1 MTRQLFTPTQDQV
14 LAATLTVSL
23 TTALYHPVALMS
35 LSYSMTIQIS
45 PLTTS
50 NSWRKTALRSASK
63 SVPSKLTR
71 AMTFWR
77 APTAHRRKTAQ
88 APPNGLR
95 PSTNFPDLL
104 RSSKDCSALAGS
116 LTRAPK
122 EPGNKR
128 SFGYD
133 ETGNKQSSNYP
144 SKETGANAS
153 ILYSPRRTG
162 NTRSFATPS
171 EETGNNEKTADPFK
185 QGSKLRD
192 IYLKYEKTVG
202 EGQSTAGPKNAEP
215 PSNTSSHECR
225 KESGA
230 SSTESSK
237 GKHSSGKNGESGK
250 GLFSR
255 LKSIRNSFRGK
266 KTEGKSVEKSGKSS
280 KHSTR
285 KAGKA
290 PIPDIRTNL
299 GSRSLPIFD
308 SNSNEMCDGAYTV
321 SKLTDRTKSTDFS
334 TKGVS
339 NEELTV
345 SGELSR
351 TSHEPWQPSGTL
363 RNAVGVMSW
372 SSDQLNSLRVRKPSK
387 KAAKSLEVLLETCI

>member
-1 MTRQLFTPTQDQV
+1 M
-14 LAATLTVSL
+14 
-23 TTALYHPVALMS
+23 
-35 LSYSMTIQIS
+35 
-45 PLTTS
+45 
-50 NSWRKTALRSASK
+50 
-63 SVPSKLTR
+63 
-71 AMTFWR
+71 
-77 APTAHRRKTAQ
+77 
-88 APPNGLR
+88 
-95 PSTNFPDLL
+95 
-104 RSSKDCSALAGS
+104 
-116 LTRAPK
+116 
-122 EPGNKR
+122 
-128 SFGYD
+128 
-133 ETGNKQSSNYP
+133 
-144 SKETGANAS
+144 
-153 ILYSPRRTG
+153 
-162 NTRSFATPS
+162 
-171 EETGNNEKTADPFK
+171 
-185 QGSKLRD
+185 
-192 IYLKYEKTVG
+192 
-202 EGQSTAGPKNAEP
+202 
-215 PSNTSSHECR
+215 
-225 KESGA
+225 
-230 SSTESSK
+230 
-237 GKHSSGKNGESGK
+237 
-250 GLFSR
+250 FSR